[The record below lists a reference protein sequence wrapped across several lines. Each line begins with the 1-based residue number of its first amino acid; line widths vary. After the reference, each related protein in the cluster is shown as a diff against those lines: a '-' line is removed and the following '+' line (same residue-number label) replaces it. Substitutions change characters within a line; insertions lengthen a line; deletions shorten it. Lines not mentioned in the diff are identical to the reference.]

1 MNQALQERK
10 VNVGNQEMMDIRVR
24 QGSQVPVE
32 RLVSRDL
39 LDLLGFLVKQDPR
52 ARREFRDSLG
62 RKDPEVPL
70 ESQVLRV
77 WLVCRGPEGRTGI
90 RDPTGF
96 PVFLV
101 FRVRLDPKAKQ
112 VSVVIT
118 VWKGGRDF
126 LARGASLDYLESSE
140 REGQQGQRA
149 RWVYRE
155 TEDRRVLKAWRGWRE
170 TKA

>member
-1 MNQALQERK
+1 MNQALQERR
-10 VNVGNQEMMDIRVR
+10 VNVGNREITDIRVM

-32 RLVSRDL
+32 RSVSRDL

-52 ARREFRDSLG
+52 ARREFRDSLE

-70 ESQVLRV
+70 ELQVLRV
-77 WLVCRGPEGRTGI
+77 WLVCRGQEGRTGI

-101 FRVRLDPKAKQ
+101 YRVCLDPKAEQ
-112 VSVVIT
+112 VSAAIL

-126 LARGASLDYLESSE
+126 PARGASLDFLVLSE

-149 RWVYRE
+149 RWVYRV
-155 TEDRRVLKAWRGWRE
+155 TEDRRVLKAWRGQRE